1 MKTKIGIDVSYAQG
15 KINWE
20 EVKKHIDFAVIR
32 CGYGDN
38 IEAQDDS
45 FWKYNADECTRLG
58 IPFGVYI
65 YSYAA
70 NDNQSRSEAEH
81 VLRLIRGYKLSY
93 PVYLDLEEE
102 SPATQNHAVRG
113 ALIFGEILEAAGYT
127 VGIYAN
133 LNWFRN
139 IIGNRLERFT
149 KWIAQYNSSCTYEGK
164 YDMWQYSST
173 GYIAGIQGGVDMNY
187 DYSVPVN
194 AAIPGRPESP
204 GASAKPD
211 SSNTSAKPL
220 PEENAAAAPPDIFY
234 AVKTRNHGILPDV
247 KNRSDYAGWQDSE
260 IVAVK
265 IGVTSGS
272 VRYRVHLIGG
282 GWLDYVTGCN
292 WQDYHNGYAGDN
304 QTAIDAIEIYY
315 ETDISKTKGKY
326 YKAVYQVKGKNKP
339 NYYPNQYDNETGPGI
354 DGYAGCFGI
363 PFTRLFIH
371 LE

>member
-1 MKTKIGIDVSYAQG
+1 MNTKIGIDVSYAQG

-45 FWKYNADECTRLG
+45 FWKYNANECTRLG

-70 NDNQSRSEAEH
+70 NDEQSRSEAEH

-102 SPATQNHAVRG
+102 SPAIRNHAVRG
-113 ALIFGEILEAAGYT
+113 AIIFGEILEAAGYT

-139 IIGNRLERFT
+139 IIGSRLDRFT

-173 GYIAGIQGGVDMNY
+173 GYIAGIQGSVDMNY
-187 DYSVPVN
+187 DYSVSVKPFPAETAD
-194 AAIPGRPESP
+194 AAS
-204 GASAKPD
+204 
-211 SSNTSAKPL
+211 
-220 PEENAAAAPPDIFY
+220 PPDIFY

-272 VRYRVHLIGG
+272 VRYRVHLIGR
-282 GWLDYVTGCN
+282 GWLNYVTGCN
-292 WQDYHNGYAGDN
+292 WQDYHNGYAGDD

-326 YKAVYQVKGKNKP
+326 YKAVYQVKGKNNP
-339 NYYPNQYDNETGPGI
+339 DYYPNQYDNETGPGM

-363 PFTRLFIH
+363 PFTGLFIH